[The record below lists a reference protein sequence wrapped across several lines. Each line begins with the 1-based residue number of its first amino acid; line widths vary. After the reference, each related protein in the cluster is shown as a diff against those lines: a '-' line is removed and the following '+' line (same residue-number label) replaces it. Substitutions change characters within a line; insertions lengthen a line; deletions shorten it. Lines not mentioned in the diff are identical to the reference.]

1 MPQQSPP
8 ADASSVDAPSA
19 DSTSVI
25 RLQPS
30 GKEVPVEEGDSILT
44 ALERQGYALPN
55 NCRAGACGECKAKV
69 LCGEYDQGMI
79 FTMALSD
86 EEIEEGYGLMC
97 MAVPTSE
104 VVEIEYGTIDAQP
117 KLFPPRTDVPFVVV
131 DKIPRTGRIVELR
144 LRPMGEPLRYWPG
157 QYLQLGQSSVGAPP
171 RCYSIANAPRPD
183 GEISLLVTR
192 VEDGQTSRWIHDSVQ
207 AGDRVFASGPYGTF
221 VGDAATDTP
230 VVCLAAGS
238 GLAPILALT
247 DAALRRGFPHSV
259 TLVFS
264 SPTKDSDLVSGLM
277 RWWEATHPNFRA
289 VTTYTREQP
298 EDAEFTGRIP
308 TILADLFG
316 DLRNTS
322 VFVAGSPTF
331 VEDCIAEAKNLGA
344 EDSLIHSEGYVNQ
357 FVPESPPK
365 DRLLG

>member
-1 MPQQSPP
+1 MPQQSPATGTP
-8 ADASSVDAPSA
+8 SAPSGSGESA
-19 DSTSVI
+19 SVI

-30 GKEVPVEEGDSILT
+30 RKEVPVAEGDSILT

-79 FTMALSD
+79 FTMALSA
-86 EEIEEGYGLMC
+86 EEIDEGYGLMC
-97 MAVPTSE
+97 MAVPTSD
-104 VVEIEYGTIDAQP
+104 VIEIEYGTIDAQP

-192 VEDGQTSRWIHDSVQ
+192 VEDGQTSRWIHDTLEP
-207 AGDRVFASGPYGTF
+207 GDRVYASGPYGTF

-247 DAALRRGFPHSV
+247 DAALRRGFPHPV

-264 SPTKDSDLVSGLM
+264 SPTKESDLVSGLM
-277 RWWEATHPNFRA
+277 RWWEATHANFRA
-289 VTTYTREQP
+289 ITTYTRQEP
-298 EDAEFTGRIP
+298 EDGEFTGRIP
-308 TILADLFG
+308 TILSELFG
-316 DLRNTS
+316 DLSQTS
-322 VFVAGSPTF
+322 VFIAGSPAF
-331 VEDCIAEAKNLGA
+331 VEDCMAEAKRLGA
-344 EDSLIHSEGYVNQ
+344 EESLIHSEGYVSQ
-357 FVPESPPK
+357 FIPQSPPK